1 MLLIATSMTAHV
13 GPSPEGAEPWAGVAC
28 RGGACFDGG
37 VPTRSEIT
45 AGTKVAALLSEH
57 PELEDLLI
65 SMSPAFVKLR
75 NPVLR
80 RSVARVATLRQAA
93 AVGRLDV
100 ADLVNELRVAAGQS
114 PLVDIAVDEV
124 EYFGPPPEWFDNTA
138 VVKVLRE
145 QDIDPDVMPI
155 NPLLRA
161 VRDLGDGEVVE
172 LVTAH
177 LPAPGIDILR
187 RKGNVVWSVERDGS
201 IHTFVARAAIA

>member
-1 MLLIATSMTAHV
+1 MPA
-13 GPSPEGAEPWAGVAC
+13 
-28 RGGACFDGG
+28 RGD
-37 VPTRSEIT
+37 IT

-65 SMSPAFVKLR
+65 SMSPAFIKLR

-80 RSVARVATLRQAA
+80 RSVARVANLRQAA

-100 ADLVNELRVAAGQS
+100 ADLVNELRVAVGQR
-114 PLVDIAVDEV
+114 PLGDVAVEEV
-124 EYFGPPPEWFDNTA
+124 EYFAAPPEWFDQAA

-155 NPLLRA
+155 NPLLHA
-161 VRDLGDGEVVE
+161 VRELVGGEVVE
-172 LVTAH
+172 LITAH

-187 RKGNVVWSVERDGS
+187 RKGHVVWSVERDDS
-201 IHTFVARAAIA
+201 IHTFVARAGVVGRV

>member
-1 MLLIATSMTAHV
+1 MSASALHAVICT
-13 GPSPEGAEPWAGVAC
+13 
-28 RGGACFDGG
+28 CFDGG
-37 VPTRSEIT
+37 VPPHSEIT
-45 AGTKVAALLSEH
+45 AGTKVAALLSEY

-93 AVGRLDV
+93 AVGRLEV
-100 ADLVNELRVAAGQS
+100 AEFVNELRVAAGQS
-114 PLVDIAVDEV
+114 PLVDIANDDV
-124 EYFGPPPEWFDNTA
+124 EYFGPPPDGFEHGS

-145 QDIDPDVMPI
+145 EDIDPDVMPI

-161 VRDLGDGEVVE
+161 ARDLGDSEIVE

-187 RKGNVVWSVERDGS
+187 RKGYAVWSVERDGS
-201 IHTFVARAAIA
+201 IHTFVARTAPS